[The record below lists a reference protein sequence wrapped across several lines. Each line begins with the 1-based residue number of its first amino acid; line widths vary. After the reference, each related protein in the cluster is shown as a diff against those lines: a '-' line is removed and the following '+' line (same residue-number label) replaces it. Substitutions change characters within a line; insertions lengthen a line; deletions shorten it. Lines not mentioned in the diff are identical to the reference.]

1 MLWNRK
7 RSGEELIYA
16 DPHASQPPE
25 KPRQRGPR
33 GLRILAAAAVTTALM
48 VLTASVLTITIQGR
62 GQRYQSALRLLEL
75 KQYELAAAELES
87 LDDFRDSAALLAQLE
102 SNEKRYA
109 AALDL
114 VDQQRYDD
122 AAAAFRALGDYADS
136 PRWAAFGVPYHRA
149 LDLMEQTAN
158 GSSQM
163 LRRVLP
169 DEVRLTDEGS
179 QTAILGWEAAA
190 AMLESLG
197 DYEDAPAKI
206 DECYRNAAALKLAEG
221 NVEGAAAYAE
231 KMSEKE
237 AARLLA
243 EIQAAEG

>member
-1 MLWNRK
+1 MFWKRK
-7 RSGEELIYA
+7 RSDEELIYA
-16 DPHASQPPE
+16 DPQSGRPAKKSRQHG
-25 KPRQRGPR
+25 QRG
-33 GLRILAAAAVTTALM
+33 LKILAAAAVTTALM

-62 GQRYQSALRLLEL
+62 GQRYQDALRLLEL
-75 KQYELAAAELES
+75 KQYEQAAAELES
-87 LDDFRDSAALLAQLE
+87 LDDFRDSAALLARLE
-102 SNEKRYA
+102 SSEKRYA

-114 VDQQRYDD
+114 VEQQRYDD
-122 AAAAFRALGDYADS
+122 AIAAFRSLGDYADS
-136 PRWAAFGVPYHRA
+136 PRWAAFGVTYRRA
-149 LDLMEQTAN
+149 LDLMDQTAA
-158 GSSQM
+158 GDSQL

-221 NVEGAAAYAE
+221 NVAGAAAYAE
-231 KMSEKE
+231 KMSENE

>member
-1 MLWNRK
+1 MFWKSK
-7 RSGEELIYA
+7 RSDEELIYA
-16 DPHASQPPE
+16 DPQSGRPAR
-25 KPRQRGPR
+25 KPRHQGQRG
-33 GLRILAAAAVTTALM
+33 LKILAAAAATTALM
-48 VLTASVLTITIQGR
+48 VLTASVLTVTIQGR
-62 GQRYQSALRLLEL
+62 GQRYQDALRLLEL

-87 LDDFRDSAALLAQLE
+87 LDDFRDSAALLARLE
-102 SNEKRYA
+102 TNEKRYA

-122 AAAAFRALGDYADS
+122 AIAAFRSLGDYADS
-136 PRWAAFGVPYHRA
+136 PRWAAFGVTYRRA
-149 LDLMEQTAN
+149 LDLMDQTAAGN
-158 GSSQM
+158 SQL
-163 LRRVLP
+163 LRRILP

-197 DYEDAPAKI
+197 DFEDAPAKI
-206 DECYRNAAALKLAEG
+206 DECYYNAAALKLAEG
-221 NVEGAAAYAE
+221 NAEGAAAYAG